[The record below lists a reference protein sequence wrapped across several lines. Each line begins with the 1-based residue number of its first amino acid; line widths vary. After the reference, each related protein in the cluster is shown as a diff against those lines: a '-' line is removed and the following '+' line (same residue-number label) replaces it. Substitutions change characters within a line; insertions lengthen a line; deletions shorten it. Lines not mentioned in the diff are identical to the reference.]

1 VDDDARLAAL
11 QQLAAEVQEPDRV
24 PGRPGRDPSKVAV
37 DRTALAVTLNYLNY
51 MLITGQP
58 DTQLKVA
65 VNHLN
70 SDLAEET

>member
-24 PGRPGRDPSKVAV
+24 PGQPVRDPSKVAV
-37 DRTALAVTLNYLNY
+37 DRTALAVALNYLNY

-58 DTQLKVA
+58 DTQLKAA
-65 VNHLN
+65 VNQLN